1 MVSGVEGGGAGRG
14 GVGRGG
20 TRGGRRGGGR
30 GAAARAG
37 GGCRRGRARVRGAG
51 GPAPAVAGAAVRVV
65 VLAAR
70 RGCFLA
76 RACARALRPRA
87 ARCARARSR
96 AASPCRRVAPHGSA
110 RRAARPRR
118 GGTRGA
124 GATGAAAAA
133 GSRGG
138 GGDRRGQST
147 TRATIAGSAARR
159 ATFPQRTRRS
169 SESDGMN
176 AVGIGRSEFAP
187 CYRAPPLMAA
197 PAPIYDLMVL
207 LDTTAPDDQR
217 AKILADAEAMIT
229 SGGSVVSKHDW
240 GPRTMAYE
248 IRHKTDA
255 EYHLIQFHGNAAAA
269 GEPPA
274 HAADHGRRRALPDH
288 QARAR
293 HAGPAAEARARAG
306 RAGRSARRGLR
317 RAGPRSA
324 ARAATWP
331 PFAPRCGP
339 FCCQARSLRDDSA
352 TKERRIRRVRG
363 SRRNPGLHSPQQ
375 SSDAF
380 APPRKEPFRAWP
392 RRTSTG

>member
-1 MVSGVEGGGAGRG
+1 MAARGRG
-14 GVGRGG
+14 GDGWRGVRVAGARDGAAVGVGRVGAGG
-20 TRGGRRGGGR
+20 VVLACELRAGRRRDG
-30 GAAARAG
+30 
-37 GGCRRGRARVRGAG
+37 RRGRAVVLRRGAIASCACVRASVRCPLASAVSPARRVRIARRLRRLARPAGAVARG
-51 GPAPAVAGAAVRVV
+51 RDAPPQPPAP
-65 VLAAR
+65 
-70 RGCFLA
+70 
-76 RACARALRPRA
+76 RPRA
-87 ARCARARSR
+87 RPA
-96 AASPCRRVAPHGSA
+96 PRR
-110 RRAARPRR
+110 RRAA
-118 GGTRGA
+118 
-124 GATGAAAAA
+124 AADD
-133 GSRGG
+133 
-138 GGDRRGQST
+138 GDRRGQST

-169 SESDGMN
+169 SESGGMD
-176 AVGIGRSEFAP
+176 AVGIGRGEFAP

-255 EYHLIQFHGNAAAA
+255 EYHLIQFHGNAGAA

-306 RAGRSARRGLR
+306 RAGRSARRGLSRARPTFGRCRATSSR
-317 RAGPRSA
+317 RSRPA
-324 ARAATWP
+324 A
-331 PFAPRCGP
+331 GP
-339 FCCQARSLRDDSA
+339 FCCQPGPLRDDSA